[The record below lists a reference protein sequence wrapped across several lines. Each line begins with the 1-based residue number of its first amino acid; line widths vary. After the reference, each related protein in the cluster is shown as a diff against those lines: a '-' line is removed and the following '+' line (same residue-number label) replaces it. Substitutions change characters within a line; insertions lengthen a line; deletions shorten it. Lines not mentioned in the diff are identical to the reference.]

1 VAFHVGHTFLSGS
14 LLFHDSNSA
23 IGSISLMNAFFDP
36 TLFHN
41 NTIVLDEVL
50 IGQSNQAANAADTKI
65 IPEVRDFLFG
75 HPVGGAGLDLVS
87 LNVQRGR
94 DNGCTKYNDMRAR
107 LGLTRLSTFSEV
119 TGGDAAVA
127 AELASVYAT
136 PDECDPWICGL
147 APHSYPTSVPRA
159 FNPFF
164 TSVKNPYS
172 TVSFDAVAS
181 NIQPQDRSI
190 DGASI

>member
-1 VAFHVGHTFLSGS
+1 VAFRVGHTFLSGS
-14 LLFHDSNSA
+14 LLLHNSNSA

-50 IGQSNQAANAADTKI
+50 IGQSNQAANAADTKV

-75 HPVGGAGLDLVS
+75 DPVGGAGLDLVA

-119 TGGDAAVA
+119 TGGDAA
-127 AELASVYAT
+127 ELVSVYAT
-136 PDECDPWICGL
+136 PDECTPWICGL
-147 APHSYPTSVPRA
+147 APHSYPTSVSRA
-159 FNPFF
+159 FDPFF

-172 TVSFDAVAS
+172 TVSFDAVVS
-181 NIQPQDRSI
+181 NIQPQDGSI